1 MVDFGVN
8 FSHNLYLAGV
18 TNAQPA
24 TICTSRGSPTPNQP
38 QSAPRGGTR

>member
-24 TICTSRGSPTPNQP
+24 TICTSRGNALG
-38 QSAPRGGTR
+38 APAGE